1 MTVPRF
7 ESLKVGD
14 EIPSLKIDP
23 LYLSDL
29 ILYAKASGD
38 HNQIHTDLDFAK
50 KSGLPNVIAH
60 GMLVM
65 SFLGRMLTNAV
76 PQSNIVNFSVQFS
89 NMTYLDQALQCS
101 GKVIERSY
109 IDDKEVISVKLI
121 VEDMVGQKKLIGK
134 SSISVDI

>member
-1 MTVPRF
+1 MLWNYKT
-7 ESLKVGD
+7 SKVGD

-23 LYLSDL
+23 LNLSDL

-76 PQSNIVNFSVQFS
+76 PHSNIINFSVQFS

-121 VEDMVGQKKLIGK
+121 VKDMAGQKKLIGQ
-134 SSISVDI
+134 SSISIDI